1 MVHLFCTSLS
11 RLTKT
16 KFRSFGLY
24 SHENSWVALHGKA
37 VAARTN
43 FNSHVIVYSSQDVF
57 NYNNG
62 FRNLVDCVFIVLDA
76 KL

>member
-1 MVHLFCTSLS
+1 MSIYARTLRWCIYFVHHY

-24 SHENSWVALHGKA
+24 SHKNSWVALHGKA

-43 FNSHVIVYSSQDVF
+43 FNSHVIVYSSQNVF
-57 NYNNG
+57 NY
-62 FRNLVDCVFIVLDA
+62 I
-76 KL
+76 